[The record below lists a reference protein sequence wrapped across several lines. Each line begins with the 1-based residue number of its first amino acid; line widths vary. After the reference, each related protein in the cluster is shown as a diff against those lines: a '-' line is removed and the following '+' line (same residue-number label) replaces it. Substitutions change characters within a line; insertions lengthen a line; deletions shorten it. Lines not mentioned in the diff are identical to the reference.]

1 MKFYGPSEEAATRIL
16 DAFRSGR
23 LPEAL
28 APVFIRRADNVPCR
42 AWSWSNQILTAL
54 AGTSDARGFRQWLDA
69 GRAVRKGAKAFYILG
84 PITVKREE
92 RDPDTGETRER
103 FAVVG
108 FKSIPVFRLE
118 DTDVVDEE
126 RWAAANKSEADS
138 QRFIDGLPLV
148 EVARSWGVNVETYNG
163 AGASMLG
170 YYSAGGRSIAL
181 GVKNLSTWAHELTHA
196 ADDRCIAGGLKRGQR
211 ADQEIVAEL
220 GGAVLLECLGRRDDA
235 DVGGA
240 WRYIDSY
247 ANRDGV
253 APITY
258 CERLLK
264 RVCEAVALI
273 LDTAAELTAAPAPVV
288 TAA

>member
-1 MKFYGPSEEAATRIL
+1 MRFYGQSEEAATRIL

-28 APVFIRRADNVPCR
+28 APVFIKRADNVPCR

-69 GRAVRKGAKAFYILG
+69 GRAVRKGAKAFHILG
-84 PITVKREE
+84 PITVRRED
-92 RDPDTGETRER
+92 RDPDTDEIRER

-118 DTDVVDEE
+118 DTDIIDEA
-126 RWAAANKSEADS
+126 RWAAANKAEAESE
-138 QRFIDGLPLV
+138 RFIDGLPLV
-148 EVARSWGVNVETYNG
+148 GVARAWGLTVETYNG
-163 AGASMLG
+163 AGASALG
-170 YYSAGGRSIAL
+170 WYSAGGRSIAL
-181 GVKNLSTWAHELTHA
+181 GVRNLSTWAHELVHA
-196 ADDRCIAGGLKRGQR
+196 ADDRCIADGLKPGQR

-220 GGAVLLECLGRRDDA
+220 GGAVLLECIGHHDDA

-247 ANRDGV
+247 AQRDGV

-264 RVCEAVALI
+264 RVCEAVAFI
-273 LDTAAELTAAPAPVV
+273 LDTAAELAAALAMTAA
-288 TAA
+288 